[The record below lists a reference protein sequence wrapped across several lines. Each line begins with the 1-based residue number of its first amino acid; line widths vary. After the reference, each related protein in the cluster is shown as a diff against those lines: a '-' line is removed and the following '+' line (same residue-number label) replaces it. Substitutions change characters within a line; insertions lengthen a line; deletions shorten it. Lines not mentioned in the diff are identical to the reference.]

1 MLLPAASHG
10 VLHLPSC
17 PAGIYI
23 SMSTCVQSLLW
34 DVVASSVPWDVQP
47 PAEGKLSAHET
58 LAKTLL
64 LLLMSAPG
72 IPTLPQDVTED
83 GRHRDALTKCLA
95 FRKAYAAQL
104 LPSSFLPAREV
115 HWHGATSG
123 DAPAQAL
130 PKYMVKPIQ
139 K

>member
-1 MLLPAASHG
+1 MPGLRPCCCNCWCQPWAAPYRLIVQASDT
-10 VLHLPSC
+10 VF
-17 PAGIYI
+17 
-23 SMSTCVQSLLW
+23 TDVQSLLW

-83 GRHRDALTKCLA
+83 GRHRDALAQCLA

-115 HWHGATSG
+115 HWHGATPG
-123 DAPAQAL
+123 DAHA
-130 PKYMVKPIQ
+130 
-139 K
+139 